1 MNRIPGSG
9 LWSGAETYLGRRLL
23 IILTVCVAAIALITG
38 ALLWPRTNKDP
49 AQPSASAQNAAAFRP
64 DAAQWKALGFAEVRA
79 APFPEEEQTE
89 GQIATADD
97 VTVQVFPPFS
107 GQVERVFVLAGDHVV
122 KGQPLAAVRA
132 SELAQAGA
140 DLNAS
145 EASLASAR
153 AQLAAAEANA
163 ARQTA
168 LLPQRGASRR
178 DVEQAQNDLAAAR
191 AAVQTNG
198 AAANAVRDR
207 LRILGISE
215 SEVRTLTR
223 GGGSHAGALAMIRAP
238 VSGVV
243 VQREL
248 GPGQYLN
255 STANGATTALFT
267 ISDLGKV
274 WLVADVREED
284 ANRVAL
290 GDTVQVRVVSL
301 PGRTFSAKINFVGS
315 VIDPTTRRLPVHA
328 VLPSF
333 NGLLKPGMFATFTI
347 TGASTETSPAIPE
360 SAVVYD
366 GADARVWVAQPDHVL
381 ALRQVQ
387 VGRRHDGLAQVVSG
401 LAPGEQVVTTGA
413 LFIDRA
419 AKGQ

>member
-1 MNRIPGSG
+1 MNRIPGLG
-9 LWSGAETYLGRRLL
+9 LWTAAESYLGRRLL
-23 IILTVCVAAIALITG
+23 IILTVGAAVLVLTVG
-38 ALLWPRTNKDP
+38 ALLWPRANGA
-49 AQPSASAQNAAAFRP
+49 AQPSASAEDISAFRP
-64 DAAQWKALGFAEVRA
+64 DADQWKALGFAEVRTA
-79 APFPEEEQTE
+79 TFPEEEETE

-97 VTVQVFPPFS
+97 VTAQVFPPFS
-107 GQVERVFVLAGDHVV
+107 GQVEKVFVLAGDHVV

-145 EASLASAR
+145 EAGVASSR
-153 AQLAAAEANA
+153 AQLAAAEINA
-163 ARQTA
+163 ARQAA
-168 LLPQRGASRR
+168 LLPDRGASKR
-178 DVEQAQNDLAAAR
+178 DVEQAESDLAAAR
-191 AAVQTNG
+191 AAVQTNV
-198 AAANAVRDR
+198 AAANAVRER
-207 LRILGISE
+207 LRILGI
-215 SEVRTLTR
+215 
-223 GGGSHAGALAMIRAP
+223 GASTSTQPGAVGVIRAP

-290 GDTVQVRVVSL
+290 GDTVQVHVTSL
-301 PGRTFSAKINFVGS
+301 PGRTFSAKVNYVGS

-333 NGLLKPGMFATFTI
+333 NGLLKPGMFASFTI
-347 TGASTETSPAIPE
+347 TGATSETSPAIPD
-360 SAVVYD
+360 SAIVYD
-366 GADARVWVAQPDHVL
+366 GAQARVWVARPGHAL
-381 ALRQVQ
+381 ALREVQ
-387 VGRRHDGLAQVVSG
+387 VGRRHDGLAQVTSG

>member
-1 MNRIPGSG
+1 MNRFPGFG
-9 LWSGAETYLGRRLL
+9 LWSSAEAYLGRRLL
-23 IILTVCVAAIALITG
+23 IILTVGLGAVVLIAVALF
-38 ALLWPRTNKDP
+38 WPRTNAGAAGAP
-49 AQPSASAQNAAAFRP
+49 AQDASVFRP
-64 DAAQWKALGFAEVRA
+64 DAAQMKALGFAHVSTA
-79 APFPEEEQTE
+79 SFPEEEETE

-97 VTVQVFPPFS
+97 VTAQVFPPFS
-107 GQVERVFVLAGDHVV
+107 GQVERVFVLAGDRVV

-145 EASLASAR
+145 EASVASSQ
-153 AQLAAAEANA
+153 AQLAAAEVNA
-163 ARQTA
+163 ARETA
-168 LLPQRGASRR
+168 LLPERGASKR
-178 DVEQAQNDLAAAR
+178 DVEQAESDLAAAK
-191 AAVQTNG
+191 AAVQTNV

-207 LRILGISE
+207 LRILGINE
-215 SEVRTLTR
+215 SAVRTR
-223 GGGSHAGALAMIRAP
+223 AQPGAWSAGALAMIRAP

-267 ISDLGKV
+267 ISDLAKV

-290 GDTVQVRVVSL
+290 GDTIQVHVTSM
-301 PGRTFSAKINFVGS
+301 PGRTFSAKVNYVGS
-315 VIDPTTRRLPVHA
+315 VIDPNTRRLPVHA

-347 TGASTETSPAIPE
+347 TGAATETSPAIPD
-360 SAVVYD
+360 SAIVYD
-366 GADARVWVAQPDHVL
+366 GADARVWVAKSDRSL

-387 VGRRHDGLAQVVSG
+387 IGRRHDGIAQVVSG
-401 LAPGEQVVTTGA
+401 LEPGEVVVTTGA

>member
-1 MNRIPGSG
+1 MIGIPGSS
-9 LWSGAETYLGRRLL
+9 LWTGAEAYLGRRLL
-23 IILTVCVAAIALITG
+23 VTLTVSAAALALIAG
-38 ALLWPRTNKDP
+38 ALLWPRTSGSPAPPP
-49 AQPSASAQNAAAFRP
+49 AQNPSAFQP
-64 DAAQWKALGFAEVRA
+64 DAAQWKALGFAEVRPA
-79 APFPEEEQTE
+79 SFPEEEETE

-145 EASLASAR
+145 EASLASAK
-153 AQLAAAEANA
+153 AQLATAEANA
-163 ARQTA
+163 ARQAA
-168 LLPQRGASRR
+168 LLPERGASKH
-178 DVEQAQNDLAAAR
+178 DVEQAQSDLAAAR
-191 AAVQTNG
+191 AAVQTN
-198 AAANAVRDR
+198 AAAADAVRNR

-215 SEVRTLTR
+215 SDVRNLSR
-223 GGGSHAGALAMIRAP
+223 RGALAMIRAP

-243 VQREL
+243 VQRDL

-274 WLVADVREED
+274 WLVAEVREED

-290 GDTVQVRVVSL
+290 GDTVQVRVLSL

-366 GADARVWVAQPDHVL
+366 GADARVWVAQPGHLL

-387 VGRRHDGLAQVVSG
+387 VGRRHDGLVQVVSG